1 MMHKEQKTILLVE
14 DDAIAA
20 FAQSMKLQDY
30 GYNVVQA
37 LNGHKAIEAVI
48 DNNPVIDL
56 ILMDINLGNNL
67 DGTDVAKII
76 LKDHDIPL
84 LFLSS
89 HTEREVVD
97 KTEDITSYGYV
108 VKDSGIVV
116 LDASIK
122 MAFRLHEAYQ
132 NLKNQRIETDSKKK
146 ELQMFEKRYRRLF
159 ETAKDGIII
168 LNADNGMIVDVNPF
182 LINMLG
188 YSKEQFLTKHIWDIG
203 TKGNIGLSKES
214 YKELQDK
221 EYVRFEDLPLE
232 TFTGDLVHVEFVS
245 NVYLVDNDRVIQ
257 CNIRDITERIKHE
270 QILKDEMGKK
280 EALLKEIQHRT
291 KNTFSMI
298 TSLIHIR
305 SSVTASDETKTILD
319 DLTLRVK
326 SISDLYS
333 LLYETQS
340 FYEVDLKTYCN
351 KVIDSMLKLS
361 KNITL
366 NKYIEEITVSS
377 TNAATIGMII
387 VELLSNTIKYAFPD
401 SQKGVINIELKEIN
415 SQIVLIVEDNG
426 IGLQNDFDINKI
438 KSVGLHLVSLM
449 VSQLDGNI
457 KFISENGTKIII
469 EFPLFSLFFFFLS
482 LFLPNSPPKK
492 KIFFFPQKTICFLV
506 ILIFNFIY
514 IIFIFP

>member
-1 MMHKEQKTILLVE
+1 MPDTSESEVLTLAGKEQKTILLVE

-20 FAQSMKLQDY
+20 FAQSMKLEEY
-30 GYNVVQA
+30 GYNVIHV

-56 ILMDINLGNNL
+56 ILMDINLGDNL
-67 DGTDVAKII
+67 DGNDVAKII

-188 YSKEQFLTKHIWDIG
+188 YSKEQFLKKHIWDIG
-203 TKGNIGLSKES
+203 TKENVMISKQM
-214 YKELQDK
+214 YKELQEK

-232 TFTGDLVHVEFVS
+232 AIDGKLTHVEFVS
-245 NVYLVDNDRVIQ
+245 NVYLVDTDKVIQ
-257 CNIRDITERIKHE
+257 CNIRDITNRIKNE
-270 QILKDEMGKK
+270 QILKDDMGKK

-291 KNTFSMI
+291 KNTFNMI
-298 TSLIHIR
+298 TSLIHLR
-305 SSVTASDETKTILD
+305 SSVVRSEETKVVLD

-340 FYEVDLKTYCN
+340 FYEVELKTYCN
-351 KVIDSMLKLS
+351 KVIDSMLNLS

-366 NKYIEEITVSS
+366 NRNLQEIIVPS
-377 TNAATIGMII
+377 TNAATVGMII

-415 SQIVLIVEDNG
+415 SQIVLTIEDNG
-426 IGLQNDFDINKI
+426 IGLRKDFAITKI
-438 KSVGLHLVSLM
+438 KSVGLHLVTLM
-449 VSQLDGNI
+449 VSQLEGNI
-457 KFISENGTKIII
+457 KFISENGTKIIV
-469 EFPLFSLFFFFLS
+469 EFPLG
-482 LFLPNSPPKK
+482 
-492 KIFFFPQKTICFLV
+492 
-506 ILIFNFIY
+506 
-514 IIFIFP
+514 